1 MALETPAAPAP
12 CLCAY
17 VELEAQVAMARSA
30 WESNGTSQTGDLPL
44 AGRAALAREQEQ
56 LWQESSNFQTTKI
69 TNRVSSLSLRMQL
82 S

>member
-56 LWQESSNFQTTKI
+56 LWQESRSSFSVLSNSMEAQMGLAT
-69 TNRVSSLSLRMQL
+69 L
-82 S
+82 